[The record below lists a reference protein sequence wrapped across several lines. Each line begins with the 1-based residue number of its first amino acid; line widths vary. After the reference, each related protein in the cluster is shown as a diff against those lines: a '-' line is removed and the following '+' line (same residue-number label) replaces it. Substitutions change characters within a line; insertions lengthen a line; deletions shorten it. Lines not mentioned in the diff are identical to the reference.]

1 MQWQPLLL
9 ATEAEKVGFFGER
22 FGVDVEHLPSKRYRA
37 RDSNGSTERYFV
49 DKFPI
54 GVEQGSDNE
63 SRVVFTYVDDGD
75 HGTSG
80 FATYLDST
88 DLSSPA

>member
-1 MQWQPLLL
+1 MQWQPLLFGDGGG
-9 ATEAEKVGFFGER
+9 EVGFFGER

-80 FATYLDST
+80 LRRTWNST